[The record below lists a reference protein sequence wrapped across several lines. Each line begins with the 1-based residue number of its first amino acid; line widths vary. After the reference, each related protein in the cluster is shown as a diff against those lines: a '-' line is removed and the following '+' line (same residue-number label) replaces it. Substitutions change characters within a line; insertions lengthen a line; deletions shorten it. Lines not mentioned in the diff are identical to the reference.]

1 MLVIRFIGRLRT
13 YLSKDHLKMTLS
25 AFVTSRLD
33 YCNSLYCG
41 LPKREI
47 DKLQRVQN
55 CAARLVSGVRRSD
68 HITPVMKDLYW
79 VPIGARIDFKIL
91 LLKWPSLFISVFQD
105 EWFNRWNFKK
115 MFSFSCRYKNLWDVS
130 VYSKPHFYEKC
141 KYLRNPTTDF
151 SQNSA
156 NKPQSSLVLYL
167 QIWRQSI
174 LTVELAAQNA
184 GQI

>member
-1 MLVIRFIGRLRT
+1 MNDLTDGTLRKC
-13 YLSKDHLKMTLS
+13 YL
-25 AFVTSRLD
+25 
-33 YCNSLYCG
+33 
-41 LPKREI
+41 
-47 DKLQRVQN
+47 
-55 CAARLVSGVRRSD
+55 
-68 HITPVMKDLYW
+68 
-79 VPIGARIDFKIL
+79 
-91 LLKWPSLFISVFQD
+91 
-105 EWFNRWNFKK
+105 
-115 MFSFSCRYKNLWDVS
+115 FSCRYKNLWDVS

-141 KYLRNPTTDF
+141 KYLRNLTTDF